1 MTMRFERELKLYA
14 EPVSAAEL
22 KEGSI
27 YYFVNFIDGELLI
40 PTMEPMVFVGRNF
53 ESDDEGRVYFQD
65 VYSYRE
71 GLRYD
76 TPEAA
81 SEESSAEFHTGSEDE
96 LGHVFEYEQALDVL
110 IACWLRRG
118 KLFQQQA

>member
-1 MTMRFERELKLYA
+1 MTMRFEREVKSYA

-27 YYFVNFIDGELLI
+27 YFFVNFIDGELLI
-40 PTMEPMVFVGRNF
+40 PAMEPVVFVGRNF
-53 ESDDEGRVYFQD
+53 ESGDEGRVYFQD
-65 VYSYRE
+65 IYSYLE
-71 GLRYD
+71 GIRYD
-76 TPEAA
+76 TPEPV

-110 IACWLRRG
+110 IACSLRRRQ
-118 KLFQQQA
+118 LMQQQT